1 MKISTQTR
9 YAMRFLVEL
18 ALYESKAGLED
29 RLTTHQIAQK
39 QGISG
44 KYLESIACKLKKA
57 GFVSSLKGVK
67 GGYRLAQP
75 LEEISVGQVMRV
87 METTYFE
94 LHCVKNPEETCPN
107 YEACK
112 LVHYWSNLEEAI
124 SCVVDTVMLKDIK
137 DEIDDI

>member
-18 ALYESKAGLED
+18 ALHESKSKLEE
-29 RLTTHQIAQK
+29 RLTTHEIAQK

-57 GFVSSLKGVK
+57 GYVDSLKGVK
-67 GGYRLAQP
+67 GGYRLARP
-75 LEEISVGQVMRV
+75 LDEISVGHVMRV

-94 LHCVKNPEETCPN
+94 LHCVKDPEKTCPN
-107 YEACK
+107 YKDCK
-112 LVHYWSNLEEAI
+112 LVDYWSNLEQAM
-124 SCVVDTVMLKDIK
+124 SCVVDSIMLKDIK
-137 DEIDDI
+137 DQIDDI